1 MHDMIGSAGML
12 RGWVSVWTMQIV
24 WMLAMLTVSV
34 GAVAVAELLMDARA
48 RRGGGGDEPFA

>member
-12 RGWVSVWTMQIV
+12 RGWVSVWTMQAV

-34 GAVAVAELLMDARA
+34 GAVAVAELLSDARGR
-48 RRGGGGDEPFA
+48 RRGGDV